1 MATVPSIKL
10 SSRKK
15 TEDPAAKIARLLEE
29 HFDEMGWSEAERNER
44 VARAG
49 VRVDAAV
56 ARAKSRLAQ
65 ARARVG
71 VVAARAKSSRS
82 A

>member
-1 MATVPSIKL
+1 MATIPQTKPKQVP
-10 SSRKK
+10 RRK

-29 HFDEMGWSEAERNER
+29 HFDEMGWSEEERNER

-49 VRVDAAV
+49 ARIDAAV
-56 ARAKSRLAQ
+56 ARVR
-65 ARARVG
+65 
-71 VVAARAKSSRS
+71 SSRS